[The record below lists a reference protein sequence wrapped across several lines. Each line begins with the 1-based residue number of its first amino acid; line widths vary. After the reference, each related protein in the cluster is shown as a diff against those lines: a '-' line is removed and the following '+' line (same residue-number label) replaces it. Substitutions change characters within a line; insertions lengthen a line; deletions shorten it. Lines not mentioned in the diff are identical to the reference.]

1 MTKIL
6 DTHRNSNFQAS
17 LRISLNHKYMK
28 NTFLIAFLFS
38 LVFIFTIGCN
48 KNTVDLENASTF
60 ENIQTQILNTSCAVS
75 GCHLSESDGTF
86 PQHGLILTAGKA
98 YQNLVNVT
106 AKNQTAKEENLKRIV
121 PFDALNSLLY
131 QKLLFETSHKS
142 NKNFGSIMPLG
153 NDMLFTGQIEY
164 IRRWIE
170 AGAPK
175 EGNIVD
181 VSLLSDKT
189 PVLKKFDPLI
199 APTAAEGFQMKL
211 EPFEIYPYFEREIFV
226 RKPLN
231 NSENV
236 FVNKFQLKMHP
247 GSHHFIL
254 YGFRNNQ
261 NLPQMNEIRDLRNK
275 NQTFN
280 LTTLQQIGNH
290 VFYFGGSESNFTF
303 NFPEG
308 TAVELPANMTF
319 DVNSHYFNKGA
330 KSYNGEVYINL
341 YTVPKDKVKKTLKVL
356 DLVNTSFMLPPK
368 KTTTVTKDFRF
379 DKNVRIV
386 TLFSHTH
393 KLGEKFEILIK
404 GGNINGE
411 VIYTSTNWEHPT
423 KIDYATPI
431 ALKAGESLTSRIT
444 YNNYT
449 DQTIRFGFTSEDEM
463 GIIFGYYYEE

>member
-1 MTKIL
+1 
-6 DTHRNSNFQAS
+6 
-17 LRISLNHKYMK
+17 
-28 NTFLIAFLFS
+28 
-38 LVFIFTIGCN
+38 
-48 KNTVDLENASTF
+48 
-60 ENIQTQILNTSCAVS
+60 
-75 GCHLSESDGTF
+75 
-86 PQHGLILTAGKA
+86 
-98 YQNLVNVT
+98 
-106 AKNQTAKEENLKRIV
+106 
-121 PFDALNSLLY
+121 
-131 QKLLFETSHKS
+131 
-142 NKNFGSIMPLG
+142 
-153 NDMLFTGQIEY
+153 
-164 IRRWIE
+164 
-170 AGAPK
+170 
-175 EGNIVD
+175 
-181 VSLLSDKT
+181 
-189 PVLKKFDPLI
+189 
-199 APTAAEGFQMKL
+199 
-211 EPFEIYPYFEREIFV
+211 
-226 RKPLN
+226 
-231 NSENV
+231 
-236 FVNKFQLKMHP
+236 MHP

-254 YGFRNNQ
+254 YGFRNNL

-319 DVNSHYFNKGA
+319 DVNSHYFNKSA

-341 YTVPKDKVKKTLKVL
+341 YTVPKEKVKKTLKVL
-356 DLVNTSFMLPPK
+356 DLGNTSFVLPPK

-404 GGNINGE
+404 GGNRNGE

-431 ALKAGESLTSRIT
+431 ALKVGESLTSRIT

-463 GIIFGYYYEE
+463 GIIFGYY